1 MENKAYVESQKVCP
15 FTKTEKCVYDTQGK
29 FSCKGYVSE
38 GADKKE
44 TITKTVTD
52 KNTQLFQ
59 RLVDERF
66 NWR

>member
-15 FTKTEKCVYDTQGK
+15 FSKVDKCVYDTQGK
-29 FSCKGYVSE
+29 FSCKGYVNQ

-44 TITKTVTD
+44 TIQKTTTD
-52 KNTQLFQ
+52 PNVQIFQ